1 MNELLAIGSF
11 VLLGISI
18 LVAAR
23 LGQIYL
29 FVLSAFIIVVSNVTV
44 GIQVD
49 VFGVS
54 ISWAVIIYSL
64 VYLITDIL
72 SEFYEKNAAYKLAAC
87 NVAIQIL
94 FWGYLFISMPVVPS
108 AGAGAFESMQTLF
121 ATTPRV
127 TIAAL
132 VAAIGAFVDIWFY
145 EWLRDRFRKSKDEAA
160 PYLWFRNNLS
170 TWIGQ
175 SVNTAL
181 FFTIA
186 LYGVLP
192 NLGSIILSAIAIK
205 VAIAILDTPILYAA
219 KRVWRY

>member
-1 MNELLAIGSF
+1 MNELLAVGSF
-11 VLLGISI
+11 VLLGMSI
-18 LVAAR
+18 LAASR
-23 LGQIYL
+23 LGQTYL
-29 FVLSAFIIVVSNVTV
+29 FVLSAFIIIASNITV

-72 SEFYEKNAAYKLAAC
+72 SEFHEKYAAYKLALC
-87 NVAIQIL
+87 NVVVQIL
-94 FWGYLFISMPVVPS
+94 FWIYLFISIPVVPS
-108 AGAGAFESMQTLF
+108 AGIPAYESMQTLF

-132 VAAIGAFVDIWFY
+132 VASLGAFADIAFY
-145 EWLRDRFRKSKDEAA
+145 EWLRDKFRKSDDDVAG
-160 PYLWFRNNLS
+160 YLWLRNNLS
-170 TWIGQ
+170 TWVGQ
-175 SVNTAL
+175 SINTAL

-192 NLGSIILSAIAIK
+192 NLLSIILSAIAIK
-205 VAIAILDTPILYAA
+205 WAIAILDTPILYMA

>member
-1 MNELLAIGSF
+1 MNELLAVGSF
-11 VLLGISI
+11 VLLGIAI

-23 LGQIYL
+23 LGQMYL
-29 FVLSAFIIVVSNVTV
+29 FVLSAFIIVATNVTV

-49 VFGVS
+49 VFGFS

-64 VYLITDIL
+64 IYLITDIL
-72 SEFYEKNAAYKLAAC
+72 SEFYEKFTAYKLAAS
-87 NVAIQIL
+87 NVVVQIL
-94 FWGYLFISMPVVPS
+94 FWVYLFISTLVVPS
-108 AGAGAFESMQTLF
+108 AGADAFESMQTLF

-127 TIAAL
+127 TVAAL
-132 VAAIGAFVDIWFY
+132 VASAGAFVDIWFY
-145 EWLRDRFRKSKDEAA
+145 EWLRDRFRKGEDEVA
-160 PYLWFRNNLS
+160 PYLWLRNNLS

-192 NLGSIILSAIAIK
+192 NLGSIIISAIIIK
-205 VAIAILDTPILYAA
+205 VAIAVLDTPILYAA